1 MLPSS
6 PEKGDKDT
14 AHAMQTIAAHQCPDF
29 RQAKAYCVTFC
40 SCTGLVEPY
49 EGTVCFGGI
58 VEGHWFPNAMV
69 PSLFTVNDEYWM
81 IHQRLPSLITATAVV
96 SHGHQ

>member
-49 EGTVCFGGI
+49 EGTVRIHVYGF
-58 VEGHWFPNAMV
+58 MV
-69 PSLFTVNDEYWM
+69 RAA
-81 IHQRLPSLITATAVV
+81 Q
-96 SHGHQ
+96 